1 MSENIKV
8 KLGHRAYSF
17 NDQST
22 GLSIS
27 RGDVKSLTPRQANT
41 VRVKRAL
48 SQGHLQIV
56 LEKKDP
62 DKYTSADI
70 DKLLK
75 KLNNQYKK
83 GMEVSKVAKAYTLEE
98 VKLMAQKLGY
108 EPDTEDTVESLI
120 TTLFEEFA
128 SKEDD
133 SKE

>member
-8 KLGHRAYSF
+8 KLGPRAYSF

-48 SQGHLQIV
+48 AQGHLQIV

-75 KLNNQYKK
+75 KLNGQYKK

-120 TTLFEEFA
+120 STLFEEFA